1 MAKKKKDSKNYF
13 NREITIKT
21 SLKKKLIEE
30 LFSSIIA
37 MIILYLCLTNF
48 NEFIVSFFSDVAK
61 KNIAINVV
69 LIFLPMLFIVKS
81 MITIG
86 LHEILQSKEKK

>member
-48 NEFIVSFFSDVAK
+48 NEFIVSVFSDVAK
-61 KNIAINVV
+61 NNTAINVV
-69 LIFLPMLFIVKS
+69 LIFLPILLILKS
-81 MITIG
+81 TLTIG